1 MPMMKVRCLPRKG
14 KINMKTLL
22 SSIAFTVLIAFILLA
37 LPVSGEEKIYED
49 VVRLHVLPEGDDAE
63 AQNLKILVRDAI
75 LTEYGTLLSGA
86 EDTVQAKAL
95 LAERLPEIEAFVTAF
110 LNERGADP
118 SVRVTLEEKEF
129 ETRAYGNLTL
139 PRGSYTALTVTLGK
153 GEGQNWWCV
162 LYPALCTEAAMGG
175 SVTLEAG
182 ALSESEARLVTSSG
196 YMLRFR
202 TLEILEDIF
211 S

>member
-1 MPMMKVRCLPRKG
+1 
-14 KINMKTLL
+14 MKTLL
-22 SSIAFTVLIAFILLA
+22 SSIAFTVLIAFVLLA

-49 VVRLHVLPEGDDAE
+49 VIRLHVRPSGDDAD
-63 AQNLKILVRDAI
+63 AQNIKILVRDAI
-75 LTEYGTLLSGA
+75 LTEYGTLLSST
-86 EDTVQAKAL
+86 ENTEQAKAL
-95 LAERLPEIEAFVTAF
+95 LTERLPEIEAFVASF
-110 LNERGADP
+110 LKEKEIDS
-118 SVRVTLEEKEF
+118 SVCVTLEEKEF
-129 ETRAYGNLTL
+129 ETRAYGGLTL

-175 SVTLEAG
+175 SVTLGEG
-182 ALSESEARLVTSSG
+182 ALSEAETRLVTSSG

>member
-1 MPMMKVRCLPRKG
+1 MMKVRLLPRKG

-22 SSIAFTVLIAFILLA
+22 SSIAFTVLIAFVLLA

-49 VVRLHVLPEGDDAE
+49 VIRLHVLPTGDDAD
-63 AQNLKILVRDAI
+63 AQNIKILVRDAI
-75 LTEYGTLLSGA
+75 LTEYGALLSST
-86 EDTVQAKAL
+86 ENTEQAKAL
-95 LAERLPEIEAFVTAF
+95 LTERLPEIEAFVASF
-110 LNERGADP
+110 LKEKEIDS
-118 SVRVTLEEKEF
+118 SVCVTLEEKEF
-129 ETRAYGNLTL
+129 ETRAYGGLTL

-175 SVTLEAG
+175 SVTLGEG
-182 ALSESEARLVTSSG
+182 ALSEAETRLVTSSG

>member
-1 MPMMKVRCLPRKG
+1 
-14 KINMKTLL
+14 MKTLL
-22 SSIAFTVLIAFILLA
+22 SSIAFTVLIAFVLLA

-49 VVRLHVLPEGDDAE
+49 VIRLHVLPTGDDAD
-63 AQNLKILVRDAI
+63 AQNIKILVRDAI
-75 LTEYGTLLSGA
+75 LTEYGALLSST
-86 EDTVQAKAL
+86 ENTEQAKAL
-95 LAERLPEIEAFVTAF
+95 LTERLPEIEAFVASF
-110 LNERGADP
+110 LKEKEIDS
-118 SVRVTLEEKEF
+118 SVCVTLEEKEF
-129 ETRAYGNLTL
+129 ETRAYGGLTL

-175 SVTLEAG
+175 SVTLGEG
-182 ALSESEARLVTSSG
+182 ALSEAETRLVTSSG